1 MVVSKL
7 ISFKSYEKPVVGI
20 EGKVT
25 RGWCW
30 MVAGLGSDS
39 ALWMHASD
47 TRDAARHW
55 TLDTLAC
62 TDTHLDTHHTAAQ
75 ALESDIKFYVS

>member
-25 RGWCW
+25 RG
-30 MVAGLGSDS
+30 AGWWLGW
-39 ALWMHASD
+39 ARTPPCGCMHLIQ
-47 TRDAARHW
+47 

-62 TDTHLDTHHTAAQ
+62 TDTHLDTHHAALQ
-75 ALESDIKFYVS
+75 ALESGIKVYVS